1 MYFSLLGLIRHMLMR
16 MVKVN
21 LLSESDRENELLE
34 NIFVLP
40 GFPMLKL
47 GEKLNSGSLQ
57 QLIIVFESL
66 SLQVL

>member
-47 GEKLNSGSLQ
+47 GKKLNSGSLQ